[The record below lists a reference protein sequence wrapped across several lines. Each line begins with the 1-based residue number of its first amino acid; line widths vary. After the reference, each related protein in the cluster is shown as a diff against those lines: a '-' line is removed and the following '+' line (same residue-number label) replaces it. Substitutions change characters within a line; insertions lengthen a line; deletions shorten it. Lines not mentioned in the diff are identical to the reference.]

1 MTRCALPLLGALALT
16 FVFLRSA
23 ADMYDPENNYTT
35 LFGVGAAFV
44 LGIGGL
50 ILGAVLMVAL
60 SFSPSLKPFF
70 RGETL
75 TRGDSRCSCTEA
87 DHAVVI
93 EQPSVMSG
101 GAPDDSAR
109 GRLSRRRTRSSKD
122 DDRGPRAAVIVP
134 RGSAPR

>member
-1 MTRCALPLLGALALT
+1 M
-16 FVFLRSA
+16 FLRSA

-75 TRGDSRCSCTEA
+75 TRETPVLVPET

-109 GRLSRRRTRSSKD
+109 G
-122 DDRGPRAAVIVP
+122 G
-134 RGSAPR
+134 